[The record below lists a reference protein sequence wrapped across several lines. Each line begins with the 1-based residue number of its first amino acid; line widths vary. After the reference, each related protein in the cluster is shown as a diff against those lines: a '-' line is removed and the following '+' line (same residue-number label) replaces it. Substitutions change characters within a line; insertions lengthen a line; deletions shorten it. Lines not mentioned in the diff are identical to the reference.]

1 MTIRSLKKEQ
11 SMTMLVLLLLFFL
24 GGCKST
30 VSSGDAFVGVDF
42 INRTG
47 VALRDVKLAVLEGST
62 AHVSCTHVDTAAQC
76 GTGFPAHSYHGEQ
89 LRLSYYQG
97 TDLKSHVFNI
107 KVPEEGAQFY
117 RVQIRVTALAPDVS
131 VLKQ

>member
-11 SMTMLVLLLLFFL
+11 SMTMLLLSLLLFL

-30 VSSGDAFVGVDF
+30 AGHSDAFVGVDF
-42 INRTG
+42 INRSG
-47 VALRDVKLAVLEGST
+47 VVIRDVKLAVAEGME
-62 AHVSCTHVDTAAQC
+62 HVSCTHIDSAGQC
-76 GTGFPAHSYHGEQ
+76 GTGFPAHSYNAEL

-97 TDLKSHVFNI
+97 KDFKSHLFNI

-117 RVQIRVTALAPDVS
+117 RVQIRVTRVEPDVS
-131 VLKQ
+131 VIKQ

>member
-11 SMTMLVLLLLFFL
+11 SMTMLLLSLLLLL

-30 VSSGDAFVGVDF
+30 TSSGDAFVGVDF

-47 VALRDVKLAVLEGST
+47 MVLRDVKLAVIEDM
-62 AHVSCTHVDTAAQC
+62 AHVSCTHIDSSGQC
-76 GTGFPAHSYHGEQ
+76 GTGFPAHSYNAEQ

-97 TDLKSHVFNI
+97 KDFKSHVFNI
-107 KVPEEGAQFY
+107 KVPEEGAQLY
-117 RVQIRVTALAPDVS
+117 RVQIRVTATTPDVS
-131 VLKQ
+131 VIKQ